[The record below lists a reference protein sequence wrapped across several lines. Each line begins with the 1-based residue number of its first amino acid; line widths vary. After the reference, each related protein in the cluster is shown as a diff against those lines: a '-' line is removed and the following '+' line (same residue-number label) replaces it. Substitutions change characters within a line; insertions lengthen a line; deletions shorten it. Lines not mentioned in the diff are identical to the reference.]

1 MTFLDSERADAIV
14 LAGLVIVGLLQAPIF
29 LARRWL
35 GLDDPGV
42 DAGGRPAKR

>member
-1 MTFLDSERADAIV
+1 MTFLDSERAEQVV
-14 LAGLVIVGLLQAPIF
+14 LAGLVIVGLLQLPAF
-29 LARRWL
+29 FARRWL